1 MTISTS
7 GFKVNYFTGA
17 YKERFG
23 DNFLLQALDIFKDKT
38 SPLPKLE
45 IDELHENMQ
54 AVSSSVNRYS
64 TEVDSTERPFGKN
77 RLIEIPHFVTVGHVS
92 AADFQSRRRIST
104 QRQTLR
110 DELISDEGIRQYLK
124 FRATK
129 EEYLARALF
138 AGRVLSPYTQDRPV
152 LDFEEEFG
160 QTVATASVDAT
171 RTGNGPL
178 EDLDT
183 AANAMRFALGG
194 WLSSMRGVV
203 VLCSPEAYKAIKFHP
218 AMLTLINHGV
228 LPDSNLFNATVKQ
241 SLPAFQAMTIDG
253 LTFVNTGLLYR
264 EFIPAGT
271 AFMVPVFGANNIV
284 GSDLQ
289 PFEIYHGPA
298 SRDAR
303 LAAEEAES
311 QFFQYSWEDQLH
323 NSTVQSEY
331 GLLPICYNQSMITRL
346 TVNTTEA

>member
-38 SPLPKLE
+38 SPLPKCELE
-45 IDELHENMQ
+45 ELHENMQ
-54 AVSSSVNRYS
+54 SVSASINRYS
-64 TEVDSTERPFGKN
+64 TEVSVTERPRSKN
-77 RLIEIPHFVTVGHVS
+77 RLIEIPHFVTVGNVGAES
-92 AADFQSRRRIST
+92 FQGRRRTAT
-104 QRQTLR
+104 QRETTMG
-110 DELISDEGIRQYLK
+110 ELVSDEGIRQYLK

-129 EEYLARALF
+129 EAYLARALF
-138 AGRVLSPYTQDRPV
+138 AGQVLAPYTQDSPV
-152 LDFEEEFG
+152 LDFESEFG
-160 QTVATASVDAT
+160 QEHATATVDAT
-171 RTGNGPL
+171 KSGDGPL

-218 AMLTLINHGV
+218 SMISLISNGV
-228 LPDSNLFNATVKQ
+228 LPDSNLFNASVKA
-241 SLPAFQAMTIDG
+241 SLPAFQAMTVDG

-264 EFIPAGT
+264 DFIPAGT
-271 AFMVPVFGANNIV
+271 AFMVPVFGANNLV

-289 PFEIYHGPA
+289 PFECYHGPA

-303 LAAEEAES
+303 LAADGAES
-311 QFFQYSWEDQLH
+311 FFFQYGWEDHLH
-323 NSTVQSEY
+323 NQTIQSEY
-331 GLLPICYNQSMITRL
+331 GLLPICYNQSMITKL
-346 TVNTTEA
+346 TVNTAAA

>member
-38 SPLPKLE
+38 SPLPKIELE
-45 IDELHENMQ
+45 ELHENMQ
-54 AVSSSVNRYS
+54 AISASVNRYS
-64 TEVDSTERPFGKN
+64 TEADVTDRPLAKN
-77 RLIEIPHFVTVGHVS
+77 RLIEIPHFVTVGNVS
-92 AADFQSRRRIST
+92 AADFQSRKRVGT
-104 QRQTLR
+104 QRQTQR

-138 AGRVLSPYTQDRPV
+138 AGEVLSPYTQDRPV
-152 LDFEEEFG
+152 LSFEDEFG
-160 QTVATASVDAT
+160 QVNATASIDAT
-171 RTGNGPL
+171 KSGDGPL

-183 AANAMRFALGG
+183 AANAMSFALGG
-194 WLSSMRGVV
+194 WMSSMRGVV

-218 AMLTLINHGV
+218 SMLTLVNHGV
-228 LPDSNLFNATVKQ
+228 LPDSNLFNASVKA

-264 EFIPAGT
+264 EFIPAGQ
-271 AFMVPVFGANNIV
+271 AFMVPLFGANNIV

-303 LAAEEAES
+303 LAAEEVES
-311 QFFQYSWEDQLH
+311 QFFQYSWEDHLH
-323 NSTVQSEY
+323 NTTIQSEY

-346 TVNTTEA
+346 TVNTSEG

>member
-7 GFKVNYFTGA
+7 GFKVNYYSGA

-45 IDELHENMQ
+45 IDELQENMQ
-54 AVSSSVNRYS
+54 SVAASVNRYS
-64 TEVDSTERPFGKN
+64 SEVSVTERPRSKN
-77 RLIEIPHFVTVGHVS
+77 RLVEIPHFVTTGNIGAES
-92 AADFQSRRRIST
+92 FQGRRRVGT
-104 QRQTLR
+104 QRQTAMG
-110 DELISDEGIRQYLK
+110 ELVSDEGIRQYMK

-129 EEYLARALF
+129 EAYLARALF
-138 AGRVLSPYTQDRPV
+138 SGQVLAPYTQDRPV
-152 LDFEEEFG
+152 LDFEDEFG
-160 QTVATASVDAT
+160 QTHATATINAT
-171 RTGNGPL
+171 KSGDGLL

-203 VLCSPEAYKAIKFHP
+203 VLCSPEAYKAIKFHKS
-218 AMLTLINHGV
+218 MLTLVNHGV
-228 LPDSNLFNATVKQ
+228 LPDSNLFNASVKAN
-241 SLPAFQAMTIDG
+241 LPAFQAMTIDG

-264 EFIPAGT
+264 DFIPAGT
-271 AFMVPVFGANNIV
+271 AFMVPVFGANNLI

-289 PFEIYHGPA
+289 PFECYHGCA

-303 LAAEEAES
+303 LAADETES
-311 QFFQYSWEDQLH
+311 LFFQYGWEDHLH
-323 NSTVQSEY
+323 NQTIQSEY
-331 GLLPICYNQSMITRL
+331 GLLPICYNQSMITKL
-346 TVNTTEA
+346 TVNTTEG